1 MQGNVK
7 HFFYECKLNL
17 IYAVFF
23 QSGDKYSEFLDDING
38 CDDWR
43 ESFINEIDS
52 RWEDAKARN
61 KYVNNCSNMYLQH
74 FAYFIIIEEFFAKYL
89 FSLQEK
95 TRNLLW

>member
-7 HFFYECKLNL
+7 SIGKNFMMNTWFTWT
-17 IYAVFF
+17 FF

-61 KYVNNCSNMYLQH
+61 KYVNNYSNMYLQH
-74 FAYFIIIEEFFAKYL
+74 FQYFIIIEEFFAK
-89 FSLQEK
+89 
-95 TRNLLW
+95 